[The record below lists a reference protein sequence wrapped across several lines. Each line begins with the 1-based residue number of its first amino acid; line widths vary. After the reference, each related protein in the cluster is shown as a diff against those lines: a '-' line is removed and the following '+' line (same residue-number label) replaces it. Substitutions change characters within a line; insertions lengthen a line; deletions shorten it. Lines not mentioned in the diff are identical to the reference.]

1 MTGNHERE
9 PFPPRWAFL
18 VLALVIIV
26 GLGWTVY
33 NQVAATQDKNTAQ
46 ANSQTLAKDIQT
58 ICAAQGKLLVDD
70 RDLCAKADA
79 VRQAPTEAI
88 AGPKGDPGKDG
99 LPGLPGMDGKDG
111 KPGPSGPMGP
121 IGPNGLDATGKPG
134 ADGTAGPQG
143 PAGAPGAASTIPGPA
158 GPPGAQ
164 GEPGPAGAD
173 STVPGP
179 EGPAGPAGPQGEQG
193 RSIASAY
200 CGDGGRWTITYSDG
214 ATQDGGVC
222 RTTAVTPPIGAKP

>member
-33 NQVAATQDKNTAQ
+33 NQVSATQDKNTAQ

-58 ICAAQGKLLVDD
+58 ICEAQGKLLVDD
-70 RDLCAKADA
+70 RDLCAKAEA

-99 LPGLPGMDGKDG
+99 APGLPGMNGLDG
-111 KPGPSGPMGP
+111 KPGPVGP
-121 IGPNGLDATGKPG
+121 IGPIGPDGLATNGKNG
-134 ADGTAGPQG
+134 ADGAAG
-143 PAGAPGAASTIPGPA
+143 PAGPAGAASTIPGPMGPS
-158 GPPGAQ
+158 GPPGPQ
-164 GEPGPAGAD
+164 GEPGTAGAD
-173 STVPGP
+173 STAPGP
-179 EGPAGPAGPQGEQG
+179 EGPPGPAGPQGEDG
-193 RSIASAY
+193 RSITTAY
-200 CGDGGRWTITYSDG
+200 CGDNGRWTITYSDG
-214 ATQDGGVC
+214 AVQDGGVC
-222 RTTAVTPPIGAKP
+222 RTTITTPGVGP